1 MQEIGVLVVCVLA
14 ILPIVMS
21 SEGPLK
27 FHPKSVNRHFNI
39 FEKFTKYQRH
49 EKENA
54 ELYELFKMMLRQSGK
69 AGHKE
74 RKLKNF
80 NFHDCG
86 GTVATIKQFSISPDP
101 IVVPGIVTFNA
112 EIDLKSSVM
121 KSPVLNAEVT
131 VEKKAGG
138 VYIKLPCVD
147 QIGSC
152 TYADLCSMLNA
163 VTQCP
168 PFLLENQIK
177 CKCPYKAGVYS
188 VNNGTLQYSEADL
201 PSGDYQIHAVITIKN
216 QKAACVNV
224 QFSIAY

>member
-1 MQEIGVLVVCVLA
+1 MHWTVQSSTLNTTNQVEIKMQETGVLV
-14 ILPIVMS
+14 
-21 SEGPLK
+21 
-27 FHPKSVNRHFNI
+27 
-39 FEKFTKYQRH
+39 
-49 EKENA
+49 
-54 ELYELFKMMLRQSGK
+54 
-69 AGHKE
+69 

-131 VEKKAGG
+131 VEKKEEGA
-138 VYIKLPCVD
+138 YIKLPCID

-152 TYADLCSMLNA
+152 NYTDLCSMLN
-163 VTQCP
+163 
-168 PFLLENQIK
+168 
-177 CKCPYKAGVYS
+177 AGVYS

-224 QFSIAY
+224 QFKNEDG